1 MRLRALITGGAGGLG
16 YETARALVCAGHD
29 VILADCNLTAGRE
42 AAARLGA
49 EGPGRATFLQLD
61 LADLGAVR
69 RAAEISTDGP
79 LDVLVN
85 NAGVL
90 PPLRRAET
98 RDGFERA
105 LGIGHFGHY
114 ALTAALLPA
123 LLRSPT
129 PRVVS
134 VSSIVHGRGVIDFDD
149 LPMAHRYR
157 SDRAYARAKLASL
170 LFTLELQRRA
180 DAAGVALTSVAA
192 HPGVARTGIGA
203 GRRSERRRGV
213 TDWLDGVA
221 FGVAMRVLGQAANEG
236 ARSVVYAA
244 LNAEVVGGGYYGPG
258 GFMQCR
264 GAPVR
269 HDPAPVARDARLAAR
284 LWEVSEQLTGAR
296 YDWSSI
302 NTAMD
307 RKSA

>member
-1 MRLRALITGGAGGLG
+1 LRALITGGAGGLG

-29 VILADCNLTAGRE
+29 VVLADCNLTAGRE

-49 EGPGRATFLQLD
+49 ERPGRATFLPLD
-61 LADLGAVR
+61 LADLGSVR
-69 RAAEISTDGP
+69 RSAAEISTSGP

-105 LGIGHFGHY
+105 LGISHFGHFT
-114 ALTAALLPA
+114 LTAALLPA
-123 LLRSPT
+123 LLRSPA

-134 VSSIVHGRGVIDFDD
+134 ASSIVHARGVIDFDD
-149 LPMAHRYR
+149 LPMKHRYR

-170 LFTLELQRRA
+170 LFALELQRRA
-180 DAAGVALTSVAA
+180 DAAGARLTSVAA

-203 GRRSERRRGV
+203 GRRCERRRGV
-213 TDWLDGVA
+213 TDWLDGIA
-221 FGVAMRVLGQAANEG
+221 FGFAMRVLGQAADEG
-236 ARSVVYAA
+236 ARSLVYAA
-244 LNAEVVGGGYYGPG
+244 LNADVDGGGYYGPG
-258 GFMQCR
+258 GFLQCR
-264 GAPVR
+264 GAPAR
-269 HDPAPVARDARLAAR
+269 HGPAPVARDAALAAR
-284 LWEVSEQLTGAR
+284 LWDVSEQLTGAR
-296 YDWSSI
+296 YDWSSM